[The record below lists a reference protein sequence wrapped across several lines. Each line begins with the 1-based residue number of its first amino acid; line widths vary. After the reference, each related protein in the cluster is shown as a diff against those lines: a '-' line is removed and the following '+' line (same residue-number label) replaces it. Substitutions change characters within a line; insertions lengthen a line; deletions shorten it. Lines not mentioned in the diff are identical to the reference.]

1 MWVLRTDPA
10 TLRAYRE
17 NIFSL
22 EGPWMSMQ
30 ETLPMRR
37 RPRLRGPAIATTVPD
52 RGRHAEH
59 TPAYELLRQRDVE
72 LLIEAA
78 LQLLRDTGCAFEP
91 GTEAIDLLSA
101 AGCNAS
107 ADGIVRFDPALV
119 RAALGTMA
127 KSARLWD
134 RMGHDYIELDTS
146 HTWFLPGMTCIK
158 VYDPVSGERRESTG
172 NDLATIARVADA
184 LPNIDGMCVA
194 CKDVPRSDMFGEVN
208 EFAILIENTSKPLE
222 YLCENPESFQAAIDM
237 AAAVRTSRQELE
249 RKPYFLQI
257 VTPLP
262 LSYWRT
268 HSDQIIMGA
277 RAGVPIS
284 VGTLPIGGA
293 STPITLAGCM
303 ANSLA
308 TDFAAMVLG
317 QLARPGSFVV
327 GSSDICFMEPSTG
340 GIGNFPQASLADM
353 AAHQVRRH
361 LGIPSF
367 TGFAGHSVARRF
379 NQDAVWEISAGMM
392 QAFYSRPATLDY
404 LGSLD
409 EGITF
414 SLQALCLCDEL
425 AGLLRTMWQGVRI
438 NADTL
443 ALSLANQVGAR
454 GNYLARTHTA
464 AHCRDQLWP
473 ARYLGPHIPLSTG
486 DKPDLDLF
494 ERIDAHLA
502 GIVAE
507 HQPVPLPPEIRD
519 SIGRVQTRFESRY
532 SNQE

>member
-1 MWVLRTDPA
+1 ML
-10 TLRAYRE
+10 
-17 NIFSL
+17 
-22 EGPWMSMQ
+22 
-30 ETLPMRR
+30 
-37 RPRLRGPAIATTVPD
+37 D

-59 TPAYELLRQRDVE
+59 TPAYDLLPKHDVE
-72 LLIEAA
+72 LLIDAA

-91 GTEAIDLLSA
+91 GTEAIGLLSA
-101 AGCNAS
+101 AGCDVS
-107 ADGIVRFDPALV
+107 AEGIVRFDPALV
-119 RAALGTMA
+119 RAALGTTA

-134 RMGHDYIELDTS
+134 RMGRDYIELDMS

-158 VYDPVSGERRESTG
+158 VYDLASGERRESTG
-172 NDLATIARVADA
+172 SDLATIARVADA
-184 LPNIDGMCVA
+184 LPNIDGVCVA

-222 YLCENPESFQAAIDM
+222 YLCEHPESFQAAIDM
-237 AAAVRTSRQELE
+237 ASAVRGSPQELE
-249 RKPYFLQI
+249 QKPYFLQI

-268 HSDQIIMGA
+268 HSDQIIAGA
-277 RAGVPIS
+277 RAGVPMS

-317 QLARPGSFVV
+317 QLARRGSFVV
-327 GSSDICFMEPSTG
+327 GSSDVCFMEPATG
-340 GIGNFPQASLADM
+340 GIGNFPQASLGDM
-353 AAHQVRRH
+353 VAHQVRRH
-361 LGIPSF
+361 LGLPSF

-438 NADTL
+438 NSDTL
-443 ALSLANQVGAR
+443 ALNLAGEVGPR
-454 GNYLARTHTA
+454 GNYLAQTHTA

-486 DKPDLDLF
+486 DKPDVDLF
-494 ERIDAHLA
+494 ERIDGHLA

-507 HQPVPLPPEIRD
+507 HQPVPVSAKLRD
-519 SIGRVQTRFESRY
+519 SVSNVQTRFEARSR
-532 SNQE
+532 SNEA